1 MISLQEKER
10 LVKIVNQNH
19 HLQKPELSRAGYCVI
34 TGYYD
39 SKTLAEICAYY
50 MVGQEDAMHWWNYFG
65 FNSEMSKTT
74 KKKRKDK
81 ANSVVSYLKDNVGNE
96 ITANDIA
103 ENCSIS
109 LPTVYKFINDNAGWF
124 KKVKRGLY
132 EVVDAEDERRKAKA
146 K

>member
-10 LVKIVNQNH
+10 LIKIVNQNH
-19 HLQKPELSRAGYCVI
+19 QSKQAELSRAGCCVV
-34 TGYYD
+34 TGYYE

-50 MVGQEDAMHWWNYFG
+50 MVRQEDGLHWWNYFG
-65 FNSEMSKTT
+65 FNSEMSKAV

-81 ANSVVSYLKDNVGNE
+81 ANSIVSYLKGNVGKKV
-96 ITANDIA
+96 TANDIA

-109 LPTVYKFINDNAGWF
+109 SPTVYKFINDNAGWF
-124 KKVKRGLY
+124 KKIKRGLY